1 MHNANTARRRL
12 RILVVDDNRDAADML
27 SALLELNGHQTAT
40 AHNGLDA
47 VAEANRERY
56 DAVVLDLSMPHMDG
70 FEAAALLQQLEPA
83 PLLIACT
90 AQDDAES
97 RRRTADLG
105 FSAHLIKPVPIDV
118 MEAALI
124 SSRRPSQSGL
134 TQQVAHPNELGQ

>member
-1 MHNANTARRRL
+1 MRDANADRRRL

-47 VAEANRERY
+47 VTAATRARY

-70 FEAAALLQQLEPA
+70 FEAAALLRQLEPA
-83 PLLIACT
+83 PRLIACT

-97 RRRTADLG
+97 RRRTAALG
-105 FSAHLIKPVPIDV
+105 FSAHLVKPVPIDLV
-118 MEAALI
+118 EAALI
-124 SSRRPSQSGL
+124 QPAGR
-134 TQQVAHPNELGQ
+134 AEAA